1 MGGLRDDK
9 NPLLKL
15 ISESRIDLI
24 TVLEEATRQIT
35 LVVFCNLLVSLIS
48 KHVNF
53 VHIPREGVRFHMTKD
68 AELVSVFTGFK
79 NIWVGMDRVQ
89 GYVRLGTQEL

>member
-1 MGGLRDDK
+1 MSGLQDDK

-15 ISESRIDLI
+15 ISESCIDFI
-24 TVLEEATRQIT
+24 TVLEETTRQIT
-35 LVVFCNLLVSLIS
+35 VVVFCNLLVSPIS

-68 AELVSVFTGFK
+68 AVLVSVFTGLK
-79 NIWVGMDRVQ
+79 NIWVGMDRVE
-89 GYVRLGTQEL
+89 GCVRFRTQEL